1 MDAFWIIL
9 TGILVVASTGTLG
22 SFLVLRKM
30 TMIGDAISH
39 AVLPGIVLAYLF
51 SGSKNSIYMLLGAI
65 VFGLL
70 TTFLIEFFN
79 KQARVQE
86 DASIGI
92 TFTSLFALGVILITV
107 FASNIDLDQDCVLYG
122 EIAYITLDNFTF
134 MNIEIPK
141 AVVVLSAVFMLVLI
155 ILIACYRQ
163 LSLTSFDPYFAQ
175 SIGISTLFWHYVL
188 MTLVSLVT
196 VASFESVGAILV
208 VAFLTIPAATA
219 YLLTNNLKVMI
230 ALSILFGMFASLS
243 GYYLALISNGSI
255 AGAMATCSGILFLLV
270 FGFQLLFK
278 KMKYA

>member
-1 MDAFWIIL
+1 
-9 TGILVVASTGTLG
+9 
-22 SFLVLRKM
+22 
-30 TMIGDAISH
+30 MIGDAISH

-65 VFGLL
+65 IFGLL

-122 EIAYITLDNFTF
+122 EIAYITLDNYTF

-141 AVVVLSAVFMLVLI
+141 AVMVLSSVFILVLI

-175 SIGISTLFWHYVL
+175 SIGISTLLWHYVL

-196 VASFESVGAILV
+196 VSSFESVGAILV
-208 VAFLTIPAATA
+208 VAFLTIPASTA

-230 ALSILFGMFASLS
+230 ALSILFGMLASIS
-243 GYYLALISNGSI
+243 GYFLALISNGSI
-255 AGAMATCSGILFLLV
+255 AGAMATCSGLLFLMV
-270 FGFQLLFK
+270 FGFKLLFK
-278 KMKYA
+278 KIKYAST

>member
-1 MDAFWIIL
+1 LDAFWIIL